1 MTTGGGEPT
10 PAQSQ
15 YPSTPERLETTGG
28 AREDGLS
35 PVLINRQEFI
45 RNYANLVARTWVD
58 ESYLELLRA
67 NPVDTLARAGMPT
80 IPGAVVRVVEMKLT
94 GQGRI
99 EEQIDRWIEGNRTGL
114 YDLWLS
120 MKPEGVDV
128 AVGGLASVEAC
139 CCCTP
144 CCCCT

>member
-1 MTTGGGEPT
+1 
-10 PAQSQ
+10 
-15 YPSTPERLETTGG
+15 L
-28 AREDGLS
+28 
-35 PVLINRQEFI
+35 VNRQEFI

-58 ESYLELLRA
+58 ESFLELLRA

-128 AVGGLASVEAC
+128 AVGGLASVDAC